1 MEIDEGAE
9 VAFLKMRDDNSSWM
23 PFFYIHK
30 LVKPTWE
37 ELGWINPNPPKPIPA
52 AETGGDDVSEVKDL
66 EKIFWIFNC
75 SVYDELRKQ
84 EGCETLTDLKATT
97 TDCEDIVKMAKG
109 LGVPDEYIFR
119 SEEPT
124 QAVMK
129 KTYMDIYKLSKK
141 MTAKK

>member
-1 MEIDEGAE
+1 MEIDEGAQ
-9 VAFLKMRDDNSSWM
+9 VAFLKMRDENSTWM
-23 PFFYIHK
+23 PFYFMHK

-37 ELGWINPNPPKPIPA
+37 ELGWINPNPTPA
-52 AETGGDDVSEVKDL
+52 AVTDEGDVSEVKDL

-75 SVYDELRKQ
+75 TVYDELRKQ

-124 QAVMK
+124 QAVMR

>member
-1 MEIDEGAE
+1 MEIDEGAQ
-9 VAFLKMRDDNSSWM
+9 VAYLKMRDDNASWM
-23 PFFYIHK
+23 PFYFIHK

-37 ELGWINPNPPKPIPA
+37 ELGWINPNPPK
-52 AETGGDDVSEVKDL
+52 AESTEEDDVSEVKEL
-66 EKIFWIFNC
+66 QKIFWIFNC
-75 SVYDELRKQ
+75 TVYDELRKQ

-124 QAVMK
+124 QAVMR